1 MGGKQ
6 TGKRISMFF
15 MAVIVTFLVYWGLA
29 WLIGALTIFLSR
41 LAFPAMLFD
50 HYTANCHPWKN
61 AKK

>member
-50 HYTANCHPWKN
+50 HYTADCHP
-61 AKK
+61 